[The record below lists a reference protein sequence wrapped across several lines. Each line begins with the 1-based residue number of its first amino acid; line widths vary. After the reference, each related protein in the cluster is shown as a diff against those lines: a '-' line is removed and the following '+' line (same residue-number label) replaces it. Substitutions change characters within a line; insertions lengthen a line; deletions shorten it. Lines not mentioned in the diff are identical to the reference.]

1 MNDYRAAGQELQGQV
16 LAAAR
21 KGQQRVATTVK
32 NVTAAAQQIRPQL
45 ASLPRP
51 TLNLSALPG
60 QTQLREK
67 APALV
72 AKLPGNLQAKLPTA
86 DQLKASA
93 DQLKASADQLKASA
107 DQLMAGAE
115 GLVGHARTVQRRVV
129 DQMRTAATPLAHQA
143 AARLSQFGAPA
154 AKPAP
159 SARSE
164 TTTRVSEVT
173 VARSDKARDGAAKS
187 GKASPRT
194 GATATSKA
202 RQTSASRKPSTKPAD
217 KTDK

>member
-21 KGQQRVATTVK
+21 KGQQRVASTVK

-60 QTQLREK
+60 QAQLREK

-72 AKLPGNLQAKLPTA
+72 AKLPSRLQTKLPTP
-86 DQLKASA
+86 DQLK
-93 DQLKASADQLKASA
+93 
-107 DQLMAGAE
+107 AGAE

-129 DQMRTAATPLAHQA
+129 DQVRTAASPLAQQA
-143 AARLSQFGAPA
+143 AARLSEFGAPA
-154 AKPAP
+154 ARPAP
-159 SARSE
+159 GVKTQ

-173 VARSDKARDGAAKS
+173 VAKSDKAKDDAANGGKS
-187 GKASPRT
+187 SAKAGGGS
-194 GATATSKA
+194 ATPKS
-202 RQTSASRKPSTKPAD
+202 RPTSATGKSKSRPAD
-217 KTDK
+217 R

>member
-60 QTQLREK
+60 QAQLREK

-72 AKLPGNLQAKLPTA
+72 AKLPGNLQTKLPTA
-86 DQLKASA
+86 DQLK
-93 DQLKASADQLKASA
+93 
-107 DQLMAGAE
+107 AGAE

-129 DQMRTAATPLAHQA
+129 EQVRTAATPLAHQA
-143 AARLSQFGAPA
+143 AERLSQFAAPA
-154 AKPAP
+154 TRPAYQVK
-159 SARSE
+159 AE
-164 TTTRVSEVT
+164 TTTTVSEVT
-173 VARSDKARDGAAKS
+173 VARKVKDDAQSDKAKDAKTSARDG
-187 GKASPRT
+187 KATTTRT
-194 GATATSKA
+194 
-202 RQTSASRKPSTKPAD
+202 RQTSASRKPGTKPAS
-217 KTDK
+217 K